1 MEIPLL
7 SEFLELIQKIDFF
20 QNKAFEK
27 NKFIGVISL
36 KAMIKVL
43 EKLLT
48 RLKEK
53 ESELLGENLEE
64 LIKGVNIKKIKDFIL
79 KK

>member
-20 QNKAFEK
+20 QNKVFEK
-27 NKFIGVISL
+27 NKFIGVLSL

-43 EKLLT
+43 EKLLN

-53 ESELLGENLEE
+53 ESEMLGENLEE
-64 LIKGVNIKKIKDFIL
+64 LIKGINVKKIKDFIIR
-79 KK
+79 K